1 MEKTMASLRPFRP
14 ANYYLPKPIPAPST
28 GVRFGLPIQQ
38 PSYGLPVQPVR
49 NKPVGNR
56 IVLPIQQPIK
66 FGLPIMGRV
75 TFQPMKRK

>member
-1 MEKTMASLRPFRP
+1 MASLRP